1 MKEHELIAR
10 RSPIPNTGATTIART
25 RSRTMRFIR
34 QLHLWIGAW
43 GALAAI
49 LYGSTGFMQNHRA
62 VLKLPQGQS
71 VELSKIELPVPEAA
85 RASPEALR
93 EWLTATQGF
102 AVDNMRVQPPSK
114 LVFNG
119 QDVTPPAR
127 WTFSGGNARI
137 SWMADYSVGNA
148 TLQLRNT
155 EQSPLVIMSR
165 LHKSIGGGLAW
176 TFLGDSFALAMVLLG
191 ISGLMLWAR
200 GRSARQMIFSIVGLA
215 VVVVITVVGMAV
227 T

>member
-1 MKEHELIAR
+1 
-10 RSPIPNTGATTIART
+10 
-25 RSRTMRFIR
+25 MRFVR

-49 LYGSTGFMQNHRA
+49 VYGGTGFMQNHRA

-71 VELSKIELPVPEAA
+71 TELSKVELPVPEAA

-93 EWLTATQGF
+93 QWLTATQGF
-102 AVDNMRVQPPSK
+102 DVDNMRVQPPTK
-114 LVFNG
+114 LVFKG
-119 QDVTPPAR
+119 QSITPPAR

-155 EQSPLVIMSR
+155 EQSPLAIMSR
-165 LHKSIGGGLAW
+165 LHKGIGGGIAW

-200 GRSARQMIFSIVGLA
+200 GRSLRQMVFSIVGVA
-215 VVVVITVVGMAV
+215 VVVVLAIGGMAV
-227 T
+227 A